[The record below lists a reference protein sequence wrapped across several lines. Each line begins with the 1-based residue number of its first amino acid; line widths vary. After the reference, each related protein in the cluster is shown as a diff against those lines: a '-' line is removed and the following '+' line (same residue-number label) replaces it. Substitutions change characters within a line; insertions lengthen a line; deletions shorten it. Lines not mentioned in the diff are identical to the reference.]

1 MKLAVFERIKPA
13 DILRNSNARQAFIQ
27 AVEGYLNFG
36 YFEGNRPL
44 PYEEGRKIVEAKLKA
59 ALGMSLPRPVTQP
72 TEPKV
77 VRVNDILPETDTRY
91 LQIYNTVESDS
102 EGEKYEHVNA
112 GMTFKQLKAG
122 EQVPI
127 TQRVSGDEVY
137 LPNLTWAG
145 AIRFPRSWF
154 EDNKVWKITQALQ
167 DAKIYAMDTKA
178 KFLYT
183 LLKEMDYPQVTFNT
197 SSPDKIVESL
207 NKAYVKLRRTLGRD
221 VINQSRLKL
230 VCSPEIATT
239 INEIKQNAL
248 AVTKK
253 FAFNFDVIDTV
264 HFAESDN
271 PKLVVARADQYLQ
284 QRTPLRVDQEFD
296 ASTLEIKLTFSE
308 RFNAIILSNRYGVTL
323 KLS

>member
-1 MKLAVFERIKPA
+1 MKLAVFERIKPS
-13 DILRNSNARQAFIQ
+13 DVLKNPNARELFLQ
-27 AVEGYLNFG
+27 AVEGFLNFG
-36 YFEGNRPL
+36 VFAGKTPL
-44 PYEEGRKIVEAKLKA
+44 PYEEGKKVVEAQLKA
-59 ALGMSLPRPVTQP
+59 AMGMSLPRPVTQP

-102 EGEKYEHVNA
+102 EGEKYEKVNA
-112 GMTFKQLKAG
+112 GITFKQLKVG

-167 DAKIYAMDTKA
+167 DAKVYAMDTKA
-178 KFLYT
+178 KFLYS
-183 LLKEMDYPQVTFNT
+183 LIKEIDYPSVPFDT

-207 NKAYVKLRRTLGRD
+207 NKAFVKLRRTLGRD
-221 VINQSRLKL
+221 AINQSRLKL
-230 VCSPEIATT
+230 VCSPEIATL

-296 ASTLEIKLTFSE
+296 SSTLEIKLTFSE
-308 RFNAIILSNRYGVTL
+308 RYNAIILSNRYGVTL
-323 KLS
+323 TLS

>member
-1 MKLAVFERIKPA
+1 L
-13 DILRNSNARQAFIQ
+13 
-27 AVEGYLNFG
+27 
-36 YFEGNRPL
+36 
-44 PYEEGRKIVEAKLKA
+44 
-59 ALGMSLPRPVTQP
+59 
-72 TEPKV
+72 
-77 VRVNDILPETDTRY
+77 
-91 LQIYNTVESDS
+91 
-102 EGEKYEHVNA
+102 
-112 GMTFKQLKAG
+112 TFKKLQPG

-127 TQRVSGDEVY
+127 TQRVSGEEIY

-167 DAKIYAMDTKA
+167 DAKIYAMNTKA
-178 KFLYT
+178 QFLYG
-183 LLKEMDYPQVTFNT
+183 LIRAMDYPEVTFDT

-207 NKAYVKLRRTLGRD
+207 NKAYVKLRRNLGRD

-264 HFAESDN
+264 HFAENDN

-296 ASTLEIKLTFSE
+296 SSTLEIKLTFSE
-308 RFNAIILSNRYGVTL
+308 RYNAIILSNRYGVTL

>member
-1 MKLAVFERIKPA
+1 MKLAIFEKIKPA
-13 DILRNSNARQAFIQ
+13 DVLRNTNARQAFLQ

-44 PYEEGRKIVEAKLKA
+44 PYEEGKKIVEAKLKA
-59 ALGMSLPRPVTQP
+59 ALGMSLPRPMTQP
-72 TEPKV
+72 TEPKI

-91 LQIYNTVESDS
+91 LQIYNVVESDS
-102 EGEKYEHVNA
+102 EGEKYEQVNA
-112 GMTFKQLKAG
+112 GLTFKKLQPG

-127 TQRVSGDEVY
+127 TQRVSGEEIY

-167 DAKIYAMDTKA
+167 DAKIYAMNTKA
-178 KFLYT
+178 QFLYG
-183 LLKEMDYPQVTFNT
+183 LIRAMDYPQETFDT

-221 VINQSRLKL
+221 IINQSRLKL

-264 HFAESDN
+264 HFAENDN

-296 ASTLEIKLTFSE
+296 SSTLEIKLTFSE
-308 RFNAIILSNRYGVTL
+308 RYNAIILSNRYGVTL